1 MTRRSAALLILV
13 CCLATAPAPTPPG
26 EPDGSLD
33 RSARLDTPV
42 LEPDTGRT
50 TRASLGTE
58 GLAYRIESKILGET
72 RTINLA
78 LPRSFAATGPERR
91 YPVAVVLDGE
101 ADLPEAAAVA
111 SKLSAAGQIPEM
123 LLVAIENTDRLRD
136 LTPPGLSVSG
146 SSTHEGGDRFLDFI
160 EQELLPAVDSQFRGA
175 APRTLIGHSSGGILA
190 TWAAATRP
198 AWRAVVALDTPMHLQ
213 QNWLAERLT
222 AAAQQSRAGEE
233 EGLPDGTSAA
243 APGDATVGV
252 AVGRPPLR
260 YVALEARFA
269 WPDAGWDAL
278 VAAAPPSW
286 RLHRETLARESHES
300 MFLLGAYL
308 GLREAFAD
316 YSMLAA
322 PVAPT
327 TSILPYYDRVAESLG
342 APVVPPRPLL
352 SNVVDDLLMEGRGAA
367 AHQAWDRLVAA
378 YGAPGDAAERLALIA
393 EVEQR
398 SPPAETVEGLL
409 ATAFPT
415 PEQAAPWLGE
425 WIGDVWMN
433 DDELVEGR
441 PRHHLR
447 LRVVDGKV
455 EGEVENEPAPGVTD
469 VEQITYLVVKPGGLT
484 YGFMNGMR
492 PRGMLLFEG
501 EMRDG
506 KLEGTSRFGGIEFRY
521 PAGMEPGVVRF
532 RYTKLPTER

>member
-1 MTRRSAALLILV
+1 MTRRSAAFLVVV
-13 CCLATAPAPTPPG
+13 CCLAPAPALAPPG
-26 EPDGSLD
+26 EPEDGSLE
-33 RSARLDTPV
+33 RPALLQSPT
-42 LEPDTGRT
+42 LEPDSGRT

-58 GLAYRIESKILGET
+58 GLAYRIESKILRET
-72 RTINLA
+72 RTINIA
-78 LPRSFAATGPERR
+78 LPRSFADTGPERR
-91 YPVAVVLDGE
+91 YPVTVVLDGE

-123 LLVAIENTDRLRD
+123 VLVAIENTDRLRD

-146 SSTHEGGDRFLDFI
+146 SSSREGGDRFLDFI
-160 EQELLPAVDSQFRGA
+160 EQELLPAVDSQLRGA

-190 TWAAATRP
+190 TYAAATRP
-198 AWRAVVALDTPMHLQ
+198 AWRAVIALDTPVHLG

-222 AAAQQSRAGEE
+222 AAAQQSRAGEA
-233 EGLPDGTSAA
+233 EGLPD
-243 APGDATVGV
+243 
-252 AVGRPPLR
+252 VGRPPLR

-269 WPDAGWDAL
+269 WPDAAWNAL

-327 TSILPYYDRVAESLG
+327 TSILPYYDQLATSLG

-367 AHQAWDRLVAA
+367 AHQAWDRLVAG
-378 YGAPGDAAERLALIA
+378 YGAPADAAERLARIA

-398 SPPAETVEGLL
+398 PPPAETVEGLL
-409 ATAFPT
+409 ATPFPT
-415 PEQAAPWLGE
+415 PEEAAPWLGE

-433 DDELVEGR
+433 DDELVAGR
-441 PRHHLR
+441 PREHLR
-447 LRVVDGKV
+447 LRVVDGRV
-455 EGEVENEPAPGVTD
+455 EGEVENESAPGETRVRT
-469 VEQITYLVVKPGGLT
+469 ITYLVVKPGGLT
-484 YGFMNGMR
+484 YGFLNGMR
-492 PRGMLLFEG
+492 PRGLVLFEG
-501 EMRDG
+501 EMREG
-506 KLEGTSRFGGIEFRY
+506 KLEGTQRFGGIEVTY
-521 PAGMEPGVVRF
+521 PQGMEPGVIRF
-532 RYTKLPTER
+532 RYERVR